1 MADDDRKAFFTTLP
15 GILSGIAALMVAAT
29 SLYFGLRDRA
39 AKSQPAASASG
50 AGPNTAAAPTVAA
63 PTAGAQTTATT
74 PTVSIEARRQ
84 QAERL
89 AGDWLAAFGEH
100 DVGRLVRLA
109 ETPYYFDQ
117 EIIVNR
123 EALADKYRAL
133 FAEKPNGL
141 QGVQITKLRA
151 RTVGEMKEEG
161 ASLQRDRIFSSLSLG
176 DDDWGIE
183 VHMRIANHDGDE
195 GMMMFARLVGDQ
207 LKIVGTW
214 D

>member
-15 GILSGIAALMVAAT
+15 GILSGIAALMVAST

-39 AKSQPAASASG
+39 AKPEAAASAHG
-50 AGPNTAAAPTVAA
+50 AGATTSAASSPAT
-63 PTAGAQTTATT
+63 PTAGAQTPPPA

-89 AGDWLAAFGEH
+89 ASDWLAAFGDH

-117 EIIVNR
+117 EIVVNR

-151 RTVGEMKEEG
+151 RTVAEMKEEG

-183 VHMRIANHDGDE
+183 VHMRMANHDGDE
-195 GMMMFARLVGDQ
+195 GMMMFARVVGDQ

>member
-15 GILSGIAALMVAAT
+15 GMLSGVAAVMVAST
-29 SLYFGLRDRA
+29 TLYFGLRDRA
-39 AKSQPAASASG
+39 AKSEAAAVPAG
-50 AGPNTAAAPTVAA
+50 AAALAAPTAAANTAAAQTPPAA
-63 PTAGAQTTATT
+63 T
-74 PTVSIEARRQ
+74 PTVSVEARRQ

-89 AGDWLAAFGEH
+89 AGDWLAAMGDH

-117 EIIVNR
+117 EIVVTR

-151 RTVGEMKEEG
+151 RTVAEMKEEG

>member
-15 GILSGIAALMVAAT
+15 GVLSGIAALMVAST

-39 AKSQPAASASG
+39 TKSQTTASAP
-50 AGPNTAAAPTVAA
+50 AGPAAAPSTAIVQT
-63 PTAGAQTTATT
+63 PTTGTA
-74 PTVSIEARRQ
+74 TVSIEARRQ

-100 DVGRLVRLA
+100 DIGRLVRLA
-109 ETPYYFDQ
+109 DTPYYFDH
-117 EIIVNR
+117 EIVVTR
-123 EALADKYRAL
+123 ESLADKYRAV

-151 RTVGEMKEEG
+151 RTVAEMKEEG

-176 DDDWGIE
+176 DDDWGVE
-183 VHMRIANHDGDE
+183 VHMRVENHDGDE
-195 GMMMFARLVGDQ
+195 GMIMFARLVGDQ